1 MTTSK
6 QPSHQ
11 QQQPLQSS
19 TLQVDFT
26 WRKWQAR
33 ITSISDPSQPIYI
46 VDYRGIKAPHIIVKT
61 PDSST
66 TIGTGTLHPI
76 SIHAD
81 YEIHGRKG
89 KLKALR
95 RWRTKYT
102 HLSPAF
108 ANAPDSSSLAT
119 MTWTSSSNFKTWD
132 FICLDEQQ
140 IAVAKFSANMWGLK
154 KLGMVEF
161 LTPTAVSEAARDEI
175 VVTGL
180 TLAYCMILRTS
191 SILSFVGAIFARTGP
206 IEQKEDRVTAPE
218 GKVDMGKDTKARAA
232 SHASSLLRLPIDADV
247 ETGSKPAV
255 PSFDRLSLAVID
267 RSQLLIRSAKDGI
280 VKQNFDLAPGFAAS
294 CRFIKW
300 YGHLGAGQS
309 SMKRG
314 GTNGNDAVGLDSQR
328 LLLADDARIL
338 VYDVRRPVLYAEISG
353 ATGLTSLGNIEF
365 GRTPDEVMVSSDF
378 DFKIQIWS
386 LITKRAIEIKDPKSA
401 SPCYDY
407 RPTSGHLALLIRPAV
422 HDILMI
428 IAPYTHEVLE
438 TSELLTIDA
447 QGIKYSP
454 DSNWIAIWDTP
465 SAGCRVLILTA
476 DGQLFKTYSLPHEE
490 LNLGVRSVQWSPDSE
505 YLAIGDN
512 EGKVTFLGKNKF
524 SPRLT
529 FVHYPRID
537 SPQETIWQEEIGPS
551 RARDYAEAKQPAESP
566 SHETFRSAKE
576 SDSGIS
582 LMEFNHDGSLIASK
596 CNETP
601 STLRIYSPRTGQ
613 PLAALIHHAPIRS
626 IQWHEQIV
634 DLLLIQCTIRE
645 PIIYVWK
652 ASWSSPKIF
661 SVSLKPPFGQLRAT
675 WLASDHERIR
685 YMLGNSEQFAI
696 GQLTLEGEEVSWHSI
711 GTFHDDLGPEDMFD
725 EGHSLD
731 WSPVKVD
738 DSTVADDTSAPGL
751 STQFGL
757 TSTVEDTFHYRR
769 QGQTVP

>member
-1 MTTSK
+1 MATSK
-6 QPSHQ
+6 QPSHQQ

-46 VDYRGIKAPHIIVKT
+46 VDYQGIKAPHIIVKT

-89 KLKALR
+89 KLKALK

-102 HLSPAF
+102 HLSRAF
-108 ANAPDSSSLAT
+108 ANAPDSSSLAA

-154 KLGMVEF
+154 KIGMVEF

-218 GKVDMGKDTKARAA
+218 GKLNMGKDKKR
-232 SHASSLLRLPIDADV
+232 
-247 ETGSKPAV
+247 AV

-280 VKQNFDLAPGFAAS
+280 VKQNFDLAPGFAES

-309 SMKRG
+309 IMKRG
-314 GTNGNDAVGLDSQR
+314 GTNGNDPVGLDSQR
-328 LLLADDARIL
+328 LLLADDTTIL
-338 VYDVRRPVLYAEISG
+338 VYDVRRPALYAEISG

-365 GRTPDEVMVSSDF
+365 GHTPDEVMVFSDF

-401 SPCYDY
+401 SPGYDY

-428 IAPYTHEVLE
+428 IAPHTHEVLE

-476 DGQLFKTYSLPHEE
+476 DGQLFKAYSLPHEE

-505 YLAIGDN
+505 YLAIGDD

-524 SPRLT
+524 TPRLT

-537 SPQETIWQEEIGPS
+537 SPQETVWQEEIGPS
-551 RARDYAEAKQPAESP
+551 RARDYAEAKQPAVSP

-601 STLRIYSPRTGQ
+601 STLRIYSPRTGR

-634 DLLLIQCTIRE
+634 DLLLIQCAIRDS
-645 PIIYVWK
+645 IIYVWK
-652 ASWSSPKIF
+652 ASWSLPKIY
-661 SVSLKPPFGQLRAT
+661 SVSLKPPFRQLRAT
-675 WLASDHERIR
+675 WLASDHDRIQ

-696 GQLTLEGEEVSWHSI
+696 GQLTLEGEEVSWQPI
-711 GTFHDDLGPEDMFD
+711 GTFRDDLGPEDMFD

-731 WSPVKVD
+731 LSPVKVD

-751 STQFGL
+751 FTELGL

-769 QGQTVP
+769 